1 MSKIVSI
8 PVSRLICL
16 GGAKLTTNA
25 SFTGEQEGQP
35 DDGLP
40 S

>member
-1 MSKIVSI
+1 MSKHLPT

-16 GGAKLTTNA
+16 GGGRLGTNA
-25 SFTGEQEGQP
+25 GFIGDQEGQP

-40 S
+40 V

>member
-1 MSKIVSI
+1 MSKHLSI
-8 PVSRLICL
+8 PASRLICL
-16 GGAKLTTNA
+16 GGAKLVTNA
-25 SFTGEQEGQP
+25 GYAGDQEGQP